1 MRQASR
7 QASRL
12 WKVPL
17 MLWKVEQNRDLV
29 RMRQAW
35 RQASR
40 QASRQAMEIAMDAI
54 ESGAKQ
60 TLG

>member
-1 MRQASR
+1 MRQALEAGLE
-7 QASRL
+7 ASRL

-40 QASRQAMEIAMDAI
+40 QALRLWKLPWMR
-54 ESGAKQ
+54 
-60 TLG
+60 

>member
-1 MRQASR
+1 MRQALE
-7 QASRL
+7 ASRL

-40 QASRQAMEIAMDAI
+40 LWKLPWMR
-54 ESGAKQ
+54 
-60 TLG
+60 

>member
-1 MRQASR
+1 
-7 QASRL
+7 
-12 WKVPL
+12 

-40 QASRQAMEIAMDAI
+40 QAMEIAMDAI

>member
-1 MRQASR
+1 M
-7 QASRL
+7 
-12 WKVPL
+12 PL

-40 QASRQAMEIAMDAI
+40 QASRPVSMEIAMDAI